1 MIPSLPND
9 NKDEDYN
16 LMPNIKRVMDYSR
29 LNYFEVLELPVDTY
43 LMMLKCSVIDELN
56 SSEEGR
62 DYLEKC
68 ERLSKTDIDIDA
80 FRRKMNE
87 TGK

>member
-1 MIPSLPND
+1 LPTDKN
-9 NKDEDYN
+9 NDEDYY

-43 LMMLKCSVIDELN
+43 LMMLKNSVIDELN

-62 DYLEKC
+62 EYLEKC
-68 ERLSKTDIDIDA
+68 ERMKITSIDA
-80 FRRKMNE
+80 TAFRNKMNE
-87 TGK
+87 

>member
-1 MIPSLPND
+1 
-9 NKDEDYN
+9 
-16 LMPNIKRVMDYSR
+16 MPNIKRVMDYSR
-29 LNYFEVLELPVDTY
+29 LNYFEVLDLPVDTY

-68 ERLSKTDIDIDA
+68 ERLKQTSIDVGA

-87 TGK
+87 IGK

>member
-1 MIPSLPND
+1 MIPSLPTD
-9 NKDEDYN
+9 NKDDNYE

-56 SSEEGR
+56 ASEEGR
-62 DYLEKC
+62 AYLEKC

-87 TGK
+87 IGK